1 MIGTDRWRSEPLCV
15 RKGVPH
21 GQSERGGNVSPPYAR
36 PLRPEAVLLD
46 RASIIKKSLSLSLP
60 VSLSFS
66 LSLSLSHC
74 LSYAGARAPSGGVTR
89 QGVVLTD
96 LESLLDCQLNVSL
109 QKPTNKIQICILRCW
124 QKIKNILGV
133 QAKNHICM
141 WRCYA
146 LTKIRISPRSPRVM
160 RIWLSQNVVSN
171 IPAP

>member
-1 MIGTDRWRSEPLCV
+1 VIGTDRWRSEPLCV

-46 RASIIKKSLSLSLP
+46 RASIIKK
-60 VSLSFS
+60 
-66 LSLSLSHC
+66 SLSLSHC

-124 QKIKNILGV
+124 QKIKNLLGV
-133 QAKNHICM
+133 QAKNHICI